1 MHSFQ
6 IFWPMLAVLS
16 IPVVV
21 ILVNAIRKSADRKAG
36 NNNPE
41 QAINNKAWS
50 LPVVLT
56 SNSLENQFQFPIV
69 FYALCFII
77 LHIDAVS
84 MFALVLCWVYAG
96 LRWVHAIVHISSNN
110 IPMRFGSFLA
120 SMIVLIALLGYTVG
134 ALAKTME
141 SLPA

>member
-56 SNSLENQFQFPIV
+56 SNSLENCVVSTP
-69 FYALCFII
+69 AC
-77 LHIDAVS
+77 ID
-84 MFALVLCWVYAG
+84 
-96 LRWVHAIVHISSNN
+96 
-110 IPMRFGSFLA
+110 
-120 SMIVLIALLGYTVG
+120 
-134 ALAKTME
+134 
-141 SLPA
+141 